1 LTNQQEA
8 AVSKRVFRQEDICQC
23 GRSLRKA
30 CKRNRGYV
38 YFQFPHGK
46 ATKAGQSYKLRPSS
60 GLLSAV
66 SCTRGS
72 DDRDAYRLRRFQKD
86 GARRGEGLMLF
97 SLLSSGHWAMPENR
111 HGSLGASLRDS
122 GRRAGL
128 WVPAAGCQLQMWG
141 KGKNSARLALS
152 GLQPS
157 ESGERDVSE
166 DVSHSAKPSYFS
178 GRGQIAGRYATA
190 ACSCSQRV
198 RARRWLI
205 CETRVL
211 MGTPRTRK
219 AAEKPLVLYIK
230 QAEPS
235 GPHGIGSDSRWARTG
250 RICCLHPGRPCSAS
264 SGTDMHN
271 LLPSR
276 RSGCSTRIPG
286 PLSGPVCG
294 VSIGRYS
301 ALGRCVCS
309 RTSAQLAFGCLKMYH
324 G

>member
-8 AVSKRVFRQEDICQC
+8 AAVKRVFRQEDIYQC

-72 DDRDAYRLRRFQKD
+72 DDQDAYRLRRFQKD

-97 SLLSSGHWAMPENR
+97 SLLSSSHRAMPEKR
-111 HGSLGASLRDS
+111 HGSLGPSLGES
-122 GRRAGL
+122 GRRGGL
-128 WVPAAGCQLQMWG
+128 WVPADGVNCRCG
-141 KGKNSARLALS
+141 EKGKYSAQLALS
-152 GLQPS
+152 RLQPS
-157 ESGERDVSE
+157 EGGEKDVSE
-166 DVSHSAKPSYFS
+166 DVSRSAKPSWFS

-230 QAEPS
+230 QTEPLGS
-235 GPHGIGSDSRWARTG
+235 HGIGSDSRWARTG
-250 RICCLHPGRPCSAS
+250 HICCPHPGRPCSAS

-276 RSGCSTRIPG
+276 RSGCSTQIPG

-309 RTSAQLAFGCLKMYH
+309 RMSAQLGFGCLKMYH